1 MHYLTKGSRENVSII
16 YAGKR
21 IQVSTSET
29 WANNR
34 EGEREC
40 EIDESNSTSLGVAM
54 SEKGKRNGGRDIRF
68 LSVPLANCE
77 AERAR
82 EHPTCWLGMGF
93 QTPLLDRFRRLP
105 HLGYMNMV
113 DTDPTDIGGTGKT

>member
-1 MHYLTKGSRENVSII
+1 MQV
-16 YAGKR
+16 KR
-21 IQVSTSET
+21 VQVSTGET

-68 LSVPLANCE
+68 LS
-77 AERAR
+77 
-82 EHPTCWLGMGF
+82 
-93 QTPLLDRFRRLP
+93 
-105 HLGYMNMV
+105 
-113 DTDPTDIGGTGKT
+113 DTDPADIGGTGKT